1 MAQALVLF
9 IPRTQYCCFMTLD
22 IKSVPWLVSILP
34 DTPTRENNWIKA
46 VATCGVSVCLWG
58 NVPGCWVTEVT
69 QTQGNF
75 AMPRAENKVSVF
87 WEGVKHLQLPF
98 FSSAQGRI

>member
-46 VATCGVSVCLWG
+46 VATCGVSCVFGETFLGVGSQKLHRLKETLLCPGLRTRCLFSG
-58 NVPGCWVTEVT
+58 
-69 QTQGNF
+69 
-75 AMPRAENKVSVF
+75 K
-87 WEGVKHLQLPF
+87 GVKHLQLPF